1 MSVPIDQE
9 EDQDSG
15 DSRQLLS
22 SWLDN
27 YIAGRCDRAQMH
39 SSFLE
44 VCRAN
49 PEAQWDALALLDQY
63 QRRGR
68 VDIALARSLKADIAQ
83 LVFGVANQA
92 SAAAPRPPEDPT
104 ETTGSRWRKAAA
116 QREREPPSPTRDPV
130 AEPTLLRREF
140 DPATRPPQVERA
152 ERVERSN
159 AANNSPGP
167 FAPVMTAATFT
178 LGSVLRERY
187 ELVDLLRPGRVGTVY
202 KALDRHR
209 AHLPQPARYVAIKVL
224 KFNDSD
230 RSDSVSDLEREAYH
244 AQSLSHPNIVR
255 VFDFDRHGGA
265 YFLVMELLEGELL
278 SAMLQRYN
286 GAPVPREQAFN
297 IIGSLGAALQYAH
310 RRGVAH
316 GDVKPANIMMTNIGD
331 LKLLDF
337 GFARRQPFDP
347 WVGEATSDE
356 RTIASTPAYAS
367 AERVNGEEPQSS
379 DDLYSLACIAYELLS
394 GQHPFGGRSAPL
406 ARAHGREAQRPAGLK
421 DSQWMALQTALRW
434 GRGERRIEVNALV
447 TALGCHPA
455 TTDTSTPRER
465 IRERVEI
472 GAPSNW
478 PMLAGVA
485 ALLVVAVGVT
495 LWVATANGPEAAPK
509 VQSAARRTP
518 AELVPAP
525 EPIAAVQELT
535 PAASNSSP
543 APVESPPSASSKA
556 PASAAQTASFTS
568 NPSPVT
574 APPSASVSKGAPS
587 STSTLHPGAGTAG
600 AANDSGG
607 AGPGTLQFEKDT
619 YATTESD
626 GVVKLTVRRTGD
638 VNREARFQWR
648 LQSNSAEA
656 GQDFAAI
663 GPMIDRIPAGSRT
676 AVVSIPL
683 VRDSISENTELFLV
697 ELQQVDGGPAIGEQ
711 STAAVIIVDD
721 D

>member
-9 EDQDSG
+9 ADQDSG
-15 DSRQLLS
+15 DSRELLS

-44 VCRAN
+44 VCRTN

-68 VDIALARSLKADIAQ
+68 VDVGLARSLKADIAQ

-92 SAAAPRPPEDPT
+92 SAAPRPPDDPT
-104 ETTGSRWRKAAA
+104 ETTGSRWRRAAA
-116 QREREPPSPTRDPV
+116 QREREKPPPNRDSG

-140 DPATRPPQVERA
+140 DPPQTRPPQA
-152 ERVERSN
+152 PRSS
-159 AANNSPGP
+159 AAFTSG
-167 FAPVMTAATFT
+167 MTAATFT
-178 LGSVLRERY
+178 LGSALRERY

-224 KFNDSD
+224 KFNETD
-230 RSDSVSDLEREAYH
+230 RGDSVLDLEREAYH

-286 GAPVPREQAFN
+286 GAPLPREQALG

-316 GDVKPANIMMTNIGD
+316 GDVKPANIMMTNIGE

-347 WVGEATSDE
+347 WVGEATPDE

-367 AERVNGEEPQSS
+367 AERVNGEEPQAS

-406 ARAHGREAQRPAGLK
+406 ARAQGREPQRPPGLR

-434 GRGERRIEVNALV
+434 GRGDRRIDVNDLV
-447 TALGCHPA
+447 TALGRNPA
-455 TTDTSTPRER
+455 AADAAASRER
-465 IRERVEI
+465 PKDAER
-472 GAPSNW
+472 G
-478 PMLAGVA
+478 GVPQWAMMVGIA
-485 ALLVVAVGVT
+485 ALLVAAIGVT
-495 LWVATANGPEAAPK
+495 LWITTGKGFDAPGQLGSVAAPAQKAVVPAQSSPREAPAAIEPGPEW
-509 VQSAARRTP
+509 
-518 AELVPAP
+518 
-525 EPIAAVQELT
+525 
-535 PAASNSSP
+535 
-543 APVESPPSASSKA
+543 
-556 PASAAQTASFTS
+556 SAAQSNLRPAGTVGAASEPASQSVADVPAAPVAAGTPPATS
-568 NPSPVT
+568 TTEV
-574 APPSASVSKGAPS
+574 APAPS
-587 STSTLHPGAGTAG
+587 TVAGTEDVVQG
-600 AANDSGG
+600 AS
-607 AGPGTLQFEKDT
+607 AGPGVVQFDKDT
-619 YATTESD
+619 YATTEND
-626 GVVKLTVRRTGD
+626 GMVKLVVRRTGD
-638 VNREARFQWR
+638 LNREARFQWR

-656 GQDFAAI
+656 GQDFADL
-663 GPMIDRIPAGSRT
+663 GTTVERIAPGART
-676 AVVSIPL
+676 TILSIPL
-683 VRDSISENTELFLV
+683 VRDSVSENTELFLV
-697 ELQQVDGGPAIGEQ
+697 ELSRVDGGLGIGEQ

>member
-9 EDQDSG
+9 ADQDSG
-15 DSRQLLS
+15 DSRELLS

-44 VCRAN
+44 VCRTN

-68 VDIALARSLKADIAQ
+68 VDVGLARSLKADIAQ

-92 SAAAPRPPEDPT
+92 SAAPRPPDDPT
-104 ETTGSRWRKAAA
+104 ETTGSRWRRAAA
-116 QREREPPSPTRDPV
+116 QREREKPPSRDPGT
-130 AEPTLLRREF
+130 EPTLLRRDF
-140 DPATRPPQVERA
+140 DPPPTRPPQA
-152 ERVERSN
+152 PRSS
-159 AANNSPGP
+159 AA
-167 FAPVMTAATFT
+167 FASGMTAATFT
-178 LGSVLRERY
+178 LGSALRERY

-224 KFNDSD
+224 KFNETD
-230 RSDSVSDLEREAYH
+230 RGDSVLDLEREAYH

-286 GAPVPREQAFN
+286 GAPLPREQALG

-316 GDVKPANIMMTNIGD
+316 GDVKPANIMMTNIGE

-347 WVGEATSDE
+347 WVGEATPDE

-367 AERVNGEEPQSS
+367 AERVNGEEPQAS

-406 ARAHGREAQRPAGLK
+406 ARAQGREPQRPAGLR

-434 GRGERRIEVNALV
+434 GRGDRRIDVNDLV
-447 TALGCHPA
+447 MALGRNPA
-455 TTDTSTPRER
+455 ATDAAASRER
-465 IRERVEI
+465 PNKDTVH
-472 GAPSNW
+472 G
-478 PMLAGVA
+478 GVPQWAMMVGIA
-485 ALLVVAVGVT
+485 ALLVAAVGVT
-495 LWVATANGPEAAPK
+495 LWIATGKGFDAPGPLGSVAAPAQKAAVPAQSSAQQASATIEPGPEWAVA
-509 VQSAARRTP
+509 QSAATPSTASTPSTAAQFNLRPAGTVGANSEPASQPVADVPAAPVAGGTTP
-518 AELVPAP
+518 ATEVAPAP
-525 EPIAAVQELT
+525 NTVARTEDAGQG
-535 PAASNSSP
+535 AS
-543 APVESPPSASSKA
+543 
-556 PASAAQTASFTS
+556 
-568 NPSPVT
+568 
-574 APPSASVSKGAPS
+574 
-587 STSTLHPGAGTAG
+587 
-600 AANDSGG
+600 
-607 AGPGTLQFEKDT
+607 AGPGVVQFDKDT
-619 YATTESD
+619 YATTEND
-626 GVVKLTVRRTGD
+626 GMVKLIVRRTGD
-638 VNREARFQWR
+638 LNREARFQWR

-656 GQDFAAI
+656 GQDFADL
-663 GPMIDRIPAGSRT
+663 GTTVDRIAPGSRT
-676 AVVSIPL
+676 TILSIPL
-683 VRDSISENTELFLV
+683 VRDSVSENTELFLV
-697 ELQQVDGGPAIGEQ
+697 ELSRVDGGPGIGEQ
-711 STAAVIIVDD
+711 SIAAVIIVDD

>member
-9 EDQDSG
+9 QDHDSG
-15 DSRQLLS
+15 DSRELLS

-44 VCRAN
+44 VCRTN

-68 VDIALARSLKADIAQ
+68 VDLALARSLKADIAQ
-83 LVFGVANQA
+83 LVFGVANQN
-92 SAAAPRPPEDPT
+92 SAAPRQTDDPT

-116 QREREPPSPTRDPV
+116 QREPPPSRDPG
-130 AEPTLLRREF
+130 AEPTLLRRDL
-140 DPATRPPQVERA
+140 DPQTRPPQIDRGSSA
-152 ERVERSN
+152 S
-159 AANNSPGP
+159 AFSS
-167 FAPVMTAATFT
+167 VMSAATFT

-209 AHLPQPARYVAIKVL
+209 THLPQPARYVAIKVL
-224 KFNDSD
+224 KFNEAD
-230 RSDSVSDLEREAYH
+230 RGDSVVELEREAYH

-286 GAPVPREQAFN
+286 GSPVPREQALS

-347 WVGEATSDE
+347 WVAEATSDE

-367 AERVNGEEPQSS
+367 AERVNGEEPQAS

-406 ARAHGREAQRPAGLK
+406 ARAHGREPQRPVGLK
-421 DSQWMALQTALRW
+421 DSQWQALQAALRW
-434 GRGERRIEVNALV
+434 GRGERRVDVNDL
-447 TALGCHPA
+447 
-455 TTDTSTPRER
+455 
-465 IRERVEI
+465 
-472 GAPSNW
+472 
-478 PMLAGVA
+478 VA
-485 ALLVVAVGVT
+485 ALGRTTSAPEVAPSRERSKERDDSAMFAGANWKTAVAVCGLLALVLVAT
-495 LWVATANGPEAAPK
+495 LWLTGKTDTQTPARIDSRADTAAVAPVATDVAAETQDATQG
-509 VQSAARRTP
+509 V
-518 AELVPAP
+518 AELPAP
-525 EPIAAVQELT
+525 PQQSTPPAMAQGDIEKAVVST
-535 PAASNSSP
+535 SASAG
-543 APVESPPSASSKA
+543 APV
-556 PASAAQTASFTS
+556 PASAA
-568 NPSPVT
+568 
-574 APPSASVSKGAPS
+574 PPASVPAGPAAQ
-587 STSTLHPGAGTAG
+587 PGANTQAAALPG
-600 AANDSGG
+600 AVIPPADGASLG
-607 AGPGTLQFEKDT
+607 AGVVQFDKDT

-626 GVVKLTVRRTGD
+626 GVVKLSIRRTGD
-638 VNREARFQWR
+638 LNREARFQWR

-656 GQDFAAI
+656 GLDFAAL
-663 GPMIDRIPAGSRT
+663 GPMVDSFPAGSRT
-676 AVVSIPL
+676 AVLSVPL
-683 VRDSISENTELFLV
+683 VRDSASENTELFLV
-697 ELQQVDGGPAIGEQ
+697 ELSRVDGGPAIGELA
-711 STAAVIIVDD
+711 SAAVIIVDD

>member
-15 DSRQLLS
+15 DSRELLS

-44 VCRAN
+44 VCRTN

-68 VDIALARSLKADIAQ
+68 VDLGLARSLKADIAQ
-83 LVFGVANQA
+83 LVFGVTNQ
-92 SAAAPRPPEDPT
+92 SSAAPRPPDDPT

-116 QREREPPSPTRDPV
+116 QREVRPSSRDPG
-130 AEPTLLRREF
+130 AEPTLLRRDF
-140 DPATRPPQVERA
+140 DPQTRPPQA
-152 ERVERSN
+152 PS
-159 AANNSPGP
+159 SPAS
-167 FAPVMTAATFT
+167 FASVMTAATFT

-209 AHLPQPARYVAIKVL
+209 AHLPQPARYLAIKVL

-230 RSDSVSDLEREAYH
+230 RGDSVLDLEREAYH

-286 GAPVPREQAFN
+286 GAPLPRDQALS

-316 GDVKPANIMMTNIGD
+316 GDVKPANIMMTNIGE

-356 RTIASTPAYAS
+356 RNIASTPAYAS

-379 DDLYSLACIAYELLS
+379 DDLYSLACIAYEVLS

-406 ARAHGREAQRPAGLK
+406 ARAHGREAQRPPGLR
-421 DSQWMALQTALRW
+421 DSQWLALQTALRW
-434 GRGERRIEVNALV
+434 GRGERRIDVNDLV
-447 TALGCHPA
+447 TALGGNPGTADPA
-455 TTDTSTPRER
+455 ALRER
-465 IRERVEI
+465 PTKDGEGRAALPQWVMMVGI
-472 GAPSNW
+472 S
-478 PMLAGVA
+478 
-485 ALLVVAVGVT
+485 ALLVAAVGVT
-495 LWVATANGPEAAPK
+495 LWITTGKGFDAPDQLGSAGPAQGIPVAPSGPSSEAEPAAMEPGPASGAGAAQSTTPPTSVSAPNTPASLPPPVATNAPAPQANATQPVAQAPEAA
-509 VQSAARRTP
+509 AAP
-518 AELVPAP
+518 SEAAE
-525 EPIAAVQELT
+525 Q
-535 PAASNSSP
+535 AAS
-543 APVESPPSASSKA
+543 
-556 PASAAQTASFTS
+556 
-568 NPSPVT
+568 
-574 APPSASVSKGAPS
+574 
-587 STSTLHPGAGTAG
+587 
-600 AANDSGG
+600 
-607 AGPGTLQFEKDT
+607 AGPGVVQFDKDT
-619 YATTESD
+619 YATTEND

-638 VNREARFQWR
+638 LNREARFQWR

-656 GQDFAAI
+656 GQDFADL
-663 GPMIDRIPAGSRT
+663 GTMVDRIPAGNRT
-676 AVVSIPL
+676 LILSIPL
-683 VRDSISENTELFLV
+683 VRDSTSENTELFLV
-697 ELQQVDGGPAIGEQ
+697 ELSRVEGGLGIGEQ

>member
-9 EDQDSG
+9 QDQDNG
-15 DSRQLLS
+15 DSRELLS

-44 VCRAN
+44 VCRTN

-68 VDIALARSLKADIAQ
+68 VDVALARSLKADIAQ
-83 LVFGVANQA
+83 LVFGVANQN
-92 SAAAPRPPEDPT
+92 SAAPRQQDDPS

-116 QREREPPSPTRDPV
+116 QREAAPPPPRDPVVRDPVMRDPV
-130 AEPTLLRREF
+130 ARDSGSEPTMLRRDF
-140 DPATRPPQVERA
+140 DPPQTRPPASGRPSA
-152 ERVERSN
+152 PPSSF
-159 AANNSPGP
+159 AN
-167 FAPVMTAATFT
+167 VMTAATFT

-224 KFNDSD
+224 KFNETD
-230 RSDSVSDLEREAYH
+230 RGDSVHDLEREAYH

-286 GAPVPREQAFN
+286 GSPLPREQAFN

-316 GDVKPANIMMTNIGD
+316 GDVKPANIMMTNIGE

-347 WVGEATSDE
+347 WVAEATSDE

-367 AERVNGEEPQSS
+367 AERVNGEEPQAS

-406 ARAHGREAQRPAGLK
+406 ARAHGREPARPAGLR
-421 DSQWMALQTALRW
+421 DSQWNALQTALRW
-434 GRGERRIEVNALV
+434 GRGERRIDVGDVVA
-447 TALGCHPA
+447 ALGCAPA
-455 TTDTSTPRER
+455 AADSIVARDRNRER
-465 IRERVEI
+465 EEASARSSV
-472 GAPSNW
+472 GTW
-478 PMLAGVA
+478 KTG
-485 ALLVVAVGVT
+485 VAVGVLLSLVLGAT
-495 LWVATANGPEAAPK
+495 LWLARKADVPTPTNTTAAAP
-509 VQSAARRTP
+509 VAPAATNAVAP
-518 AELVPAP
+518 GAATDPAP
-525 EPIAAVQELT
+525 VAMQPPLEVPPPGSTLTTTPMPAGATPVVSSSVTPVSVVPEGASTQTAAPAAE
-535 PAASNSSP
+535 PAAS
-543 APVESPPSASSKA
+543 
-556 PASAAQTASFTS
+556 
-568 NPSPVT
+568 
-574 APPSASVSKGAPS
+574 
-587 STSTLHPGAGTAG
+587 
-600 AANDSGG
+600 
-607 AGPGTLQFEKDT
+607 AGPGVVQFEKDT

-638 VNREARFQWR
+638 VTREARFQWR
-648 LQSNSAEA
+648 LQSNSAESGA
-656 GQDFAAI
+656 DFAAL
-663 GPMIDRIPAGSRT
+663 GTMEDRIPAGSRST
-676 AVVSIPL
+676 VLSIPL
-683 VRDSISENTELFLV
+683 VRDSNVENTELFLV
-697 ELQQVDGGPAIGEQ
+697 ELSRIDGGPAIGELA
-711 STAAVIIVDD
+711 SAAVIIVDD